1 MVFYGV
7 YMIEEK
13 VIVFNSS
20 RPWNMLGTLSH
31 SLDLAPVPGILFYFI
46 LFFNLWFFPCDFPP
60 KKLTTTKFTWF

>member
-31 SLDLAPVPGILFYFI
+31 SLDLAPVSGILFYFI
-46 LFFNLWFFPCDFPP
+46 F
-60 KKLTTTKFTWF
+60 

>member
-20 RPWNMLGTLSH
+20 RPWNMLGTWRSV
-31 SLDLAPVPGILFYFI
+31 S
-46 LFFNLWFFPCDFPP
+46 W
-60 KKLTTTKFTWF
+60 